1 MLYPVYICEDYDF
14 ENGKLTIYDG
24 ELIAMIRSLDDFE
37 PIKYTPN
44 YNAMICPEFY
54 QNDKGETA
62 KIVIF
67 K

>member
-1 MLYPVYICEDYDF
+1 MLYPVYKCEDYDF
-14 ENGKLTIYDG
+14 ENGQLIIYDG
-24 ELIAMIRSLDDFE
+24 ELIAMIRSIDDFD
-37 PIKYTPN
+37 PIKYTSS